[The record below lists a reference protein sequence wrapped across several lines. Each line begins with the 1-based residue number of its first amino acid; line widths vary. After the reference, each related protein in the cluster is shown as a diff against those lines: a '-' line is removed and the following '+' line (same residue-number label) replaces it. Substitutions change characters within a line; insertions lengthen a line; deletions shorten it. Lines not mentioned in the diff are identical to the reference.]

1 MQKRERPLQI
11 NVIIDDEIK
20 QAIDD
25 IRAWT
30 RPVPTISEAIREA
43 IIEKRDALK
52 RKTEAQERRR

>member
-1 MQKRERPLQI
+1 MKKRERPLQI
-11 NVIIDDEIK
+11 NVIIDAEIK

-30 RPVPTISEAIREA
+30 RPVPTASMAIREA

-52 RKTEAQERRR
+52 RKIESQERRK

>member
-1 MQKRERPLQI
+1 MSKTDRSLQI
-11 NVIIDDEIK
+11 NVVIDPEIK

-30 RPVPTISEAIREA
+30 RPVPTISTTIREA
-43 IIEKRDALK
+43 ILEKRDALK